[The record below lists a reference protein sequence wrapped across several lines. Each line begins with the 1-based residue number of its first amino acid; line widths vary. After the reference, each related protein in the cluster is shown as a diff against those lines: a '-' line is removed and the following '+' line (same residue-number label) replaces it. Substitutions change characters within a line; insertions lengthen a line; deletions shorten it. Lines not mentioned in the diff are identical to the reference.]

1 MMNKRILKLF
11 MQACQH
17 ADYEHQ
23 NVPKELVEKFTEL
36 VVRECARVMDN
47 ADSEGRLDGDYAMYY
62 LGEHFGVE
70 E

>member
-1 MMNKRILKLF
+1 

-36 VVRECARVMDN
+36 VVRECARVIDN
-47 ADSEGRLDGDYAMYY
+47 ADSEGSLDDFAMVY
-62 LGEHFGVE
+62 LSEHFGVE